1 MKTKSR
7 PLIFAAAALVLAAL
21 LLFFFLGRGPGTSG
35 PADPLE
41 RFSAHCGGVVVVPE
55 LGRLGE
61 RLALLPKLKLA
72 QLAATLGGYPDA
84 ERFIGELTRAAGVD
98 LRSRD
103 SLLGAGIDP
112 AGSLVLF
119 APEGGG
125 PVAAV
130 PVADREKLEAF
141 LEKHAKTRL
150 AAQQRAT
157 RSAGGH
163 SLTTWSAEG
172 AAAPSL
178 AFAFVDRALFVG
190 ANAAGLAT
198 LESVLQQSAEGSL
211 ARDER
216 FAATRT
222 RLGANEAFAFA
233 CPGSKNAQLLDLPYG
248 AGASLSLSAKEAS
261 VSLDVPLDDALAKR
275 LASLGTPAGAE
286 LLAHADPASFLIA
299 RIGLDP
305 SALAPLAGT
314 LVPKAFQRALRQAQV
329 APADVLASLK
339 PGTLVTM
346 SLAPTATLGTTP
358 VLDLTRT
365 NPFHYLHLQAVGRAQ
380 DPEKARG
387 LLEKTL
393 AVAPRYGATI
403 VEGESA
409 GAKTWTF
416 NYHLG
421 EGARIA
427 LKDDLALV
435 TGGQGQLEELLARIA
450 EKTPATLEI
459 DPGAKTSLE
468 SDGLALFVDVAR
480 LSASVRKL
488 PDSAYGIGG
497 FAIKAAVGRWLDA
510 IEEIG
515 SLRLSARV
523 ADRTLRAELVLS
535 LEPAPEP
542 QAASRTP

>member
-7 PLIFAAAALVLAAL
+7 PLIFAAAAAVLAAVL
-21 LLFFFLGRGPGTSG
+21 LLVFLGRGPGRSG

-41 RFSAHCGGVVVVPE
+41 RFPANCGGVVVVPE

-112 AGSLVLF
+112 AGSLIVF
-119 APEGGG
+119 APDTGG

-130 PVADREKLEAF
+130 PVADRGKLEAF

-150 AAQQRAT
+150 AAQKRA
-157 RSAGGH
+157 SQKAGGH

-172 AAAPSL
+172 AAAPAL
-178 AFAFVDRALFVG
+178 AFAFVDSSLFVG

-198 LESVLQQSAEGSL
+198 LESVLQQAAEGSL
-211 ARDER
+211 AKDER
-216 FAATRT
+216 FAAARA
-222 RLGANEAFAFA
+222 RLGSNEAFAFA

-248 AGASLSLSAKEAS
+248 AGASLSLSAKEARLS
-261 VSLDVPLDDALAKR
+261 VDVPLNDALAKR

-286 LLAHADPASFLIA
+286 MLAHVDPAAFLVA
-299 RIGLDP
+299 RVGLDP
-305 SALAPLAGT
+305 SALAPLAGM
-314 LVPKAFQRALRQAQV
+314 LIPKAYQRALRQAQV
-329 APADVLASLK
+329 EPADVLASLK
-339 PGTLVTM
+339 PGLLVTM
-346 SLAPTATLGTTP
+346 SLAPTANLGTTP
-358 VLDLTRT
+358 AFDLTRT

-380 DPEKARG
+380 DPGKARG

-393 AVAPRYGATI
+393 AVAPRFGAT
-403 VEGESA
+403 VAEGETA

-421 EGARIA
+421 EGASIA
-427 LKDDLALV
+427 MKDDLALV
-435 TGGQGQLEELLARIA
+435 TGGPGQLEKLLTRLG
-450 EKTPATLEI
+450 EKAPTALEI
-459 DPGAKTSLE
+459 APDAKSSLE
-468 SDGLALFVDVAR
+468 KDGLAVFLDVAR

-510 IEEIG
+510 IEEIR

-523 ADRTLRAELVLS
+523 ADRTLRAELVLN
-535 LEPAPEP
+535 LEPAGEP
-542 QAASRTP
+542 QAASRAP